1 MTDKIN
7 PENGPEKILLPKVGL
22 TGVSLNSYDQSYI
35 IDLLELY
42 SKKMGAANSRQ
53 IKNGFIELEK
63 KLSKNTSGKGNAPS
77 EKMIAFIDQQT
88 EDSHYIR
95 EEITFIKSDIGHIK
109 DKQILLEGKQKDINA
124 RVGIVEANVKL
135 PISFDRRIHGMETK
149 VGWMFAAGS
158 LFNIL
163 LVTLLFWMHSKG
175 WV

>member
-7 PENGPEKILLPKVGL
+7 PENGTEKILHPEAGSTKM
-22 TGVSLNSYDQSYI
+22 SLNSYDQSYI
-35 IDLLELY
+35 IGLLEMY
-42 SKKMGAANSRQ
+42 TKKMGAANSRQ

-63 KLSKNTSGKGNAPS
+63 KLSKSNSGKGNAPS
-77 EKMIAFIDQQT
+77 EKMTAFIEQQT

-95 EEITFIKSDIGHIK
+95 EEIAFIKSDIGHIK
-109 DKQILLEGKQKDINA
+109 DKQVLFDGKQKIIND
-124 RVGIVEANVKL
+124 RLDCVEAGVKL
-135 PISFDRRIHGMETK
+135 PISFDRRIHGMETR
-149 VGWMFAAGS
+149 VGWMFTAGS